1 MTEKRKQHIHLLYG
15 ITLSVMLAVSAIL
28 LMLACVGICRLGE
41 QPFSPES
48 VAAAFSPIAI
58 PVLCTAALVILGFL
72 LDLFL
77 PKADEKPSVLTQY
90 SMTLKRMHKKADL
103 GQADAD
109 VLRSISAQQRSR
121 KLHKL
126 ISAGLLVIG
135 SIVFLCFALQKDAFH
150 PSEINDSVIR
160 AMAVLLPCMFIPFG
174 YAVFAAFHARASM
187 KKEIA
192 LLKQLPSR
200 PATPN
205 EEASQRERNTIAIA
219 RSLLLCIGAAALIY
233 GLLSGGTADVLTKAI
248 NICTECVGLG

>member
-1 MTEKRKQHIHLLYG
+1 MPEKRKQYIHLLYG
-15 ITLSVMLAVSAIL
+15 IALSAMLAVSAIL
-28 LMLACVGICRLGE
+28 LMVACVGICRSGE

-58 PVLCTAALVILGFL
+58 PVLCTAALVIIGFV

-77 PKADEKPSVLTQY
+77 PKTDKKTAVPTQY
-90 SMTLKRMHKKADL
+90 SMTLKRMRKRADL

-109 VLRSISAQQRSR
+109 TLRRISAQQQTR

-126 ISAGLLVIG
+126 ISAGLLVAG
-135 SIVFLCFALQKDAFH
+135 SIVFLCYALQKDAFH
-150 PSEINDSVIR
+150 PTQINDSVIR
-160 AMAVLLPCMFIPFG
+160 AMAVLLPCMAVPFG
-174 YAVFAAFHARASM
+174 YAIFAAFHARVSI
-187 KKEIA
+187 KKEIE
-192 LLKQLPSR
+192 LLKQLPTR
-200 PATPN
+200 PAASD
-205 EEASQRERNTIAIA
+205 EEASQRERNTIASA